1 MPVYKYVAKDMNG
14 KTISGTM
21 KAETDT
27 SLVTELSQKQL
38 FLISSTEVVIES
50 KTGKF
55 TFKELARFSR
65 EAGTMLAAGVTLS
78 RVMEII
84 LSRNIEPKEK
94 KIYTDILQAL
104 KGGSSFSDALKAQTN
119 VFPDLFINMIMA
131 GEASGQLDKTILK
144 MASYYESES
153 RMRGKIKSAMTYPIF
168 LLSLTVL
175 VVICLFAFVLPKF
188 FTMFKG
194 AALPLPTRIVIAIS
208 NFITGYWYVLLV
220 MVILLVMLLKY
231 MLRQYSVQ
239 ISLDKAL
246 LNFPKIG
253 RLFRIVYTARF
264 ARTLSA
270 LYLSGL
276 PLVNCLQV
284 GYNTIGNKY
293 IISQFT
299 DVINQVKSGKNLST
313 AIAQLDGFDTILSS
327 YIIIGEESGRLSEM
341 LNSVADSLDYES
353 ESAIQR
359 LISLLEPLMIV
370 IMALVVGSIMISVM
384 MPIFSLYQNME
395 A

>member
-1 MPVYKYVAKDMNG
+1 
-14 KTISGTM
+14 
-21 KAETDT
+21 
-27 SLVTELSQKQL
+27 
-38 FLISSTEVVIES
+38 
-50 KTGKF
+50 
-55 TFKELARFSR
+55 
-65 EAGTMLAAGVTLS
+65 
-78 RVMEII
+78 
-84 LSRNIEPKEK
+84 
-94 KIYTDILQAL
+94 
-104 KGGSSFSDALKAQTN
+104 
-119 VFPDLFINMIMA
+119 MIMA